1 MKLTFWGA
9 AQTVT
14 GSMHHLTVQD
24 RQYLLDCG
32 TYQGRRQD
40 ARERNSHLPFSAA
53 NIDAVVLSHAHI
65 DHSGNLPTLTKN
77 GFTGPIYTS
86 PATADLCEPMLLD
99 SAHIQEKDAE
109 FINKRS
115 WRRKKLLGKNT
126 EDREITPIYS
136 VADAGQV
143 LQRFQRVQMHAPA
156 TVGPGVTYHSV
167 DAGHM
172 LGSTS
177 VVLELEEAAAKTR
190 LVFSGDVGRPNLP
203 VIPDP
208 EQCSECDYLIM
219 ESTYGDR
226 LHQDM
231 GVVEDKL
238 AAAINRA
245 ANRGGRVI
253 VPAFAVGRT
262 QQLVFVLHQLI
273 NQQKIPSIPMF
284 VDSPLAFRT
293 TEVFRRSPEYLDAE
307 TNAFSQ
313 KGEDPFGFK
322 RLRYV
327 ESVEESKALND
338 LRGPMVIIS
347 ASGMC
352 EAGRI
357 LHHLK
362 NNIENPRNMVLIT
375 GFQAEFTLGR
385 KIVEQQRE
393 VSIFGEP
400 MRLRA
405 EVVKLNELSGHADQR
420 GLIQWMKP
428 AARGLKK
435 VFLVHG
441 EITAQ
446 KALAAAIRE
455 QLNVPVEIPSRGQS
469 VELLGS
475 A

>member
-1 MKLTFWGA
+1 
-9 AQTVT
+9 
-14 GSMHHLTVQD
+14 
-24 RQYLLDCG
+24 
-32 TYQGRRQD
+32 
-40 ARERNSHLPFSAA
+40 
-53 NIDAVVLSHAHI
+53 
-65 DHSGNLPTLTKN
+65 
-77 GFTGPIYTS
+77 
-86 PATADLCEPMLLD
+86 
-99 SAHIQEKDAE
+99 
-109 FINKRS
+109 
-115 WRRKKLLGKNT
+115 
-126 EDREITPIYS
+126 
-136 VADAGQV
+136 
-143 LQRFQRVQMHAPA
+143 
-156 TVGPGVTYHSV
+156 
-167 DAGHM
+167 
-172 LGSTS
+172 